1 MGSENGRA
9 TTDGSVP
16 ATAGAVVIGGGVN
29 GLSAAFQLAKR
40 GLRDV
45 VVLERRQLAAG
56 ATGKS
61 GALVRCHYANVPEAL
76 LTLHSQRIFQ
86 NWADEIGAGDP
97 GYEAVGFI
105 QVVAPEMAGN
115 LRTNVAAHQ
124 AAGVDT
130 RIVDRAELREI
141 EPMLRTDDIDIA
153 AFEPNSGYAD
163 PNATVYGFAKAA
175 QRLGVRILTDT
186 EATGIDVVG
195 GRVTGVRTSRGDIS
209 TDRVLLAGGSW
220 ANTLLHSLGLDLG
233 MEPVRTQVV
242 IFRWPQAVDHSRTHR
257 VVIDKLNHSW
267 IRPVPGYGTL
277 IGAERSVGGVDPET
291 LDEGV
296 PAQSVGIA
304 RSVLAARFPVFAE
317 ALMRGGWAGTYMR
330 SPDGHPVIDR
340 APGIDGMWLMTGDSG
355 SSFKTAPATGI
366 CLAEWMT
373 DGAPQLM
380 DLTPF
385 RATRF
390 AEGRPW
396 LDEFAYGDDRQ
407 LTVSR

>member
-1 MGSENGRA
+1 MGGGNGRVV
-9 TTDGSVP
+9 TDNDVP

-29 GLSAAFQLAKR
+29 GLSTAFQLARR
-40 GLRDV
+40 GVRDV
-45 VVLERRQLAAG
+45 VVAERRQIGAG

-76 LTLHSQRIFQ
+76 LTLHSQRIFR
-86 NWADEIGAGDP
+86 NWADEVGAGDP

-105 QVVAPEMAGN
+105 QVVPPDKADN
-115 LRTNVAAHQ
+115 LRTNVAAHREV
-124 AAGVDT
+124 GVDT
-130 RIVDRAELREI
+130 RIVDRADLREI
-141 EPMLRTDDIDIA
+141 EPMLRTDDLDVA

-163 PNATVYGFAKAA
+163 PNATLYGFAEAA
-175 QRLGVRILTDT
+175 RRLGVRILTDT
-186 EATGIDVVG
+186 EATGIEVAG
-195 GRVTGVRTSRGDIS
+195 GRISGVRTNRGDIA

-220 ANTLLHSLGLDLG
+220 ANSLLHSLGLDLG

-242 IFRWPQAVDHSRTHR
+242 IFRWPSTVDHARTHR
-257 VVIDKLNHSW
+257 VVIDRINQSW
-267 IRPVPGYGTL
+267 IRAVPGYGTL
-277 IGAERSVGGVDPET
+277 IGAERSVGGVDPDA

-296 PAQSVGIA
+296 PAHSVGLA
-304 RSVLAARFPVFAE
+304 RSVLAARFPVFE
-317 ALMRGGWAGTYMR
+317 TALMRGGWAGTYMR

-355 SSFKTAPATGI
+355 SSFKTAPATGV

-373 DGAPQLM
+373 EGAPKLM

-396 LDEFAYGDDRQ
+396 IDEFAYGDDRH

>member
-1 MGSENGRA
+1 MGGENGRVVV
-9 TTDGSVP
+9 DNEVP

-40 GLRDV
+40 GVRNV
-45 VVLERRQLAAG
+45 VVLERRQIGGG

-76 LTLHSQRIFQ
+76 LTLHSQRIFR
-86 NWADEIGAGDP
+86 NWDEEVGAGDP
-97 GYEAVGFI
+97 GYDAVGFI
-105 QVVAPEMAGN
+105 QVVPPDKADN
-115 LRTNVAAHQ
+115 LRKNVAAHQ

-141 EPMLRTDDIDIA
+141 EPMLRTDDLDIA
-153 AFEPNSGYAD
+153 AFEPHSGYAD
-163 PNATVYGFAKAA
+163 SNATVYGFAEAG
-175 QRLGVRILTDT
+175 QRLGVRIVTNT
-186 EATGIDVVG
+186 EAIGIEVSG
-195 GRVTGVRTSRGDIS
+195 GRVTGVRTNRGDIA
-209 TDRVLLAGGSW
+209 TERVLLAGGSW
-220 ANTLLHSLGLDLG
+220 ANPLLHSLGLDLG

-242 IFRWPQAVDHSRTHR
+242 IFRWPQSVDHSRKHR
-257 VVIDKLNHSW
+257 VVIDAVNHSW
-267 IRPVPGYGTL
+267 IRPVPGYSTL
-277 IGAERSVGGVDPET
+277 IGAERSVGGVEPDA

-296 PAQSVGIA
+296 PAHSVGVA
-304 RSVLAARFPVFAE
+304 RSVLAARFPVFGE

-355 SSFKTAPATGI
+355 SSFKTAPAIGI

-373 DGAPQLM
+373 DGAPKLM

-390 AEGRPW
+390 AEGQPW